1 MTETETGLGERLSNR
16 FEDFGR
22 LRYRFRQNPMSLV
35 GLGIILGLIF
45 LAILAPWVAP
55 YPNDAAYQGEAAVHF
70 DQRFES
76 PSLSH
81 PFGTDQAGRDIFS
94 RVLFGTRLSLQ
105 IGLVVLAVAVSIGVT
120 VGLVGGYVGGAVGMF
135 LMRVTDV
142 FLSVPP
148 LVLALGVSVA
158 LEPSL
163 TNSMLAIAA
172 VWWPWYA
179 RLTYGEVLSV
189 KKETFVEASRGIG
202 ASTPRTIFREILPNV
217 LAPITVKISLD
228 MGYAILVASA
238 LGFLGLGAQPPTPE
252 WGTMVSQGRNYLP
265 AQWWFSTFPGLA
277 IFLTVLGFNFL
288 GDGLRDMFD
297 VEVQ

>member
-179 RLTYGEVLSV
+179 RLD
-189 KKETFVEASRGIG
+189 R
-202 ASTPRTIFREILPNV
+202 RTDPV
-217 LAPITVKISLD
+217 
-228 MGYAILVASA
+228 
-238 LGFLGLGAQPPTPE
+238 
-252 WGTMVSQGRNYLP
+252 
-265 AQWWFSTFPGLA
+265 
-277 IFLTVLGFNFL
+277 
-288 GDGLRDMFD
+288 
-297 VEVQ
+297 